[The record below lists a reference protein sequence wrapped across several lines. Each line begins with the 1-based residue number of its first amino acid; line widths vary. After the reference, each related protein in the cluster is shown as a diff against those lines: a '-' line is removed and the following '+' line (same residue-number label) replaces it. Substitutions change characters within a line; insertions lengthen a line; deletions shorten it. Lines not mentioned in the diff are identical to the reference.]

1 MKKGM
6 DMLGS
11 IKTGLLDGLRVTWL
25 LGKVIFPITLIV
37 ALLQH
42 TPVLPWII
50 ELIAPFMGI
59 FGLSG
64 DAAIPLVLGNLLNLY
79 AAIGALLTLDLTVKE
94 VFTIA
99 LMLGFAHSLFIES
112 GVAMKVGVKLWVVL
126 LVRYGLAF
134 LSGIVVNLV
143 WQGGSQPAQYGF
155 ASNTPQSEAITGWVQ
170 ISIDALQQAFMG
182 IVQLALIVIPLMIVI
197 RILKDKH
204 FIDIFSKKM
213 SPITRTLGMNE
224 NTSTTLTAGLF
235 FGLAYGAGVMI
246 QAAREEGVSKKDLT
260 IAFIFLG
267 ACHAVIEDT
276 LIFVPLGIP
285 VLPLLIIRLG
295 TAILL
300 TVTVAIIWKKSE
312 VTRGKEVTIGQ

>member
-1 MKKGM
+1 MLVSFKKG
-6 DMLGS
+6 L
-11 IKTGLLDGLRVTWL
+11 IDGLRVTWL
-25 LGKVIFPITLIV
+25 LGKVIFPITLII

-50 ELIAPFMGI
+50 DLIAPFMGI

-64 DAAIPLVLGNLLNLY
+64 DAAIPLVLGNVLNLY
-79 AAIGALLTLDLTVKE
+79 AGIGAILTLDLTVKE

-99 LMLGFAHSLFIES
+99 LMLGFAHSLLIEC
-112 GVAMKVGVKLWVVL
+112 GVAIKVGVKLWIVL

-134 LSGIVVNLV
+134 LSGILVNLV
-143 WQGGSQPAQYGF
+143 WQGGAEPAKFGF
-155 ASNTPQSEAITGWVQ
+155 TSNSPQTEVITGWIP

-182 IVQLALIVIPLMIVI
+182 VLQLALIVIPLMIFIQV
-197 RILKDKH
+197 LKDKD
-204 FIDIFSKKM
+204 FIRIFSKKM
-213 SPITRTLGMNE
+213 SPITRTLGMSE

-267 ACHAVIEDT
+267 ACHAIIEDT

-285 VLPLLIIRLG
+285 VLPLFIIRLG
-295 TAILL
+295 IAVLL

-312 VTRGKEVTIGQ
+312 IARGKEVTYGQ